1 MTRAYA
7 ELDAEIMRR
16 VTVDS
21 DGCWIVAARDNG
33 SGYQWLF
40 RDYAHR
46 HMHRIH
52 VGPIPAGYEV
62 DHLCVQPA
70 CANPAHLEAVTPQ
83 ENKRREFARKR
94 SCIRGHPLPEFE
106 VGINRPCSPC
116 HAIRQAKRAR
126 RIAAGESLPVT
137 VQDHQH
143 GTRTAYNYGCRCD
156 RCKNANRLYRQR
168 RRAQIKAGDGTAIR
182 LWHAAPVK
190 AAS

>member
-1 MTRAYA
+1 MTRAFA
-7 ELDAEIMRR
+7 DLAAEIMRR

-40 RDYAHR
+40 GDYAHR
-46 HMHRIH
+46 HMHRMH

-106 VGINRPCSPC
+106 VGRNRPCSPC
-116 HAIRQAKRAR
+116 HVIRQAKRTR
-126 RIAAGESLPVT
+126 RIAAGERPQAT

-156 RCKNANRLYRQR
+156 TCTNANRLYAQR
-168 RRAQIKAGDGTAIR
+168 RRAR
-182 LWHAAPVK
+182 VK
-190 AAS
+190 ARKSTSVRQWHVAAQTDAA